1 MTLVLDNTVLS
12 NFALVHRIDLLQY
25 FASEELVTT
34 DAAWR
39 ELEVGM
45 ESGRVPRADWSWLA
59 VLSLQG
65 EEQTFA
71 LTGLTGL
78 GAGEAACI
86 ALAYSRHYRFVTDDR
101 LARRAARRLGVP
113 ITGTLGL
120 LTALVDEQVLSRT
133 EGDEILRQMLEQG
146 YRCPVEHL

>member
-133 EGDEILRQMLEQG
+133 ECDETLRQMIEQG